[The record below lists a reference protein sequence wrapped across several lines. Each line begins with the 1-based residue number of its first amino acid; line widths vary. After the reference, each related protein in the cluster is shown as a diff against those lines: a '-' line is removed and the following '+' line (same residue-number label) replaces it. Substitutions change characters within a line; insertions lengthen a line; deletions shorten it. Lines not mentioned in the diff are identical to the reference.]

1 MAFCRNEPSGFYEI
15 LYKDLFNYILIIYL
29 NPRSNSKDFYITD
42 QPFICLM
49 QYTNKINLCLIIPS
63 LSTGGMERVMSELAG
78 YFCRKSNLEVHLV
91 LYGRT
96 PATNYNVPENLLIH
110 RPITHFNNRLRIIFT
125 IGRIIY
131 VRHTVKRIN
140 PDVILSFG
148 EYWNNLVLI
157 SLIGL
162 KFHIYISDRSQPG
175 KNLGSFHN
183 FLRNRLY
190 RRAAGFVAQTRYAAE
205 IAASRGWN
213 KNIRVISNPVRKIG
227 VVSTA
232 EREKIVLSVGRLIK
246 TKHFDKLI
254 ELFIGI
260 NDPDWKLVIVGGD
273 SQKQTVYSELRE
285 LIRRHDAEKSIILA
299 GNQPDIDN
307 FYRKSMIFTLM
318 SSSEGF
324 PNVIGE
330 ALSAGLPVVAYDCL
344 AGPAELIIDGLNG
357 FLIPLYSEKLFK
369 DKLTL
374 LMKDEVVR
382 SSMSA
387 VAVNSVKKFEIDLV
401 GSQFSNFILSQA

>member
-1 MAFCRNEPSGFYEI
+1 LYSSRCKSNKERLGNLILNAVQSSGYE
-15 LYKDLFNYILIIYL
+15 NLI
-29 NPRSNSKDFYITD
+29 NHSCMKN
-42 QPFICLM
+42 ICLV
-49 QYTNKINLCLIIPS
+49 IHS
-63 LSTGGMERVMSELAG
+63 LSPGGMERVMSQLAV
-78 YFCRKSNLEVHLV
+78 YFSNKNEYVVHLI
-91 LYGRT
+91 LYGKS
-96 PATNYNVPENLLIH
+96 PKIFYCVSEKVVIH
-110 RPITHFNNRLRIIFT
+110 KPHTVFNNRFRFFSIIRRLIFLRQQIKKIKP
-125 IGRIIY
+125 
-131 VRHTVKRIN
+131 VS
-140 PDVILSFG
+140 ILSFG
-148 EYWNNLVLI
+148 EYWNNLVL
-157 SLIGL
+157 LALAGL
-162 KFHIYISDRSQPG
+162 RITVYISDRSQPG

-183 FLRNRLY
+183 FLRDRLY
-190 RRAAGFVAQTRYAAE
+190 RTAAGFVAQTRYAAE

-227 VVSTA
+227 VGSTT

-246 TKHFDKLI
+246 TKHFNKLI
-254 ELFIGI
+254 ELFIKI

-273 SQKQTVYSELRE
+273 SQKQKVYSELRK
-285 LIRRHDAEKSIILA
+285 LIHRLGAEKSIILA
-299 GNQPDIDN
+299 GNQPDIDS
-307 FYRKSMIFTLM
+307 FYRKSRIFALM

-330 ALSAGLPVVAYDCL
+330 ALSAGLPVVAYDCI